1 MRDWHDVFC
10 RRQRPWY
17 DFLSLLIMILHLLG
31 HLSQIY
37 FMILAIQTKLVDWRS
52 TLGWGAETTAKGAS
66 SSLPLPP
73 SSPAP
78 YSLTS
83 AYDGGVSLP
92 YRTIPDRLFEERII
106 MLVGT
111 VDEAMAVDVTM
122 RLLLMEVVNPTKPIY
137 LYINSAGGSVSE
149 GLAIY
154 DTMQFVQPRIHT
166 VGIGKCF
173 SMGAVL
179 LAAGAPGHRV
189 VLPNT
194 KVMVRRS

>member
-83 AYDGGVSLP
+83 AYDGDTLGPAIEHAPGLFLRKP
-92 YRTIPDRLFEERII
+92 YRDFELARAIH
-106 MLVGT
+106 
-111 VDEAMAVDVTM
+111 EA
-122 RLLLMEVVNPTKPIY
+122 L
-137 LYINSAGGSVSE
+137 SG
-149 GLAIY
+149 
-154 DTMQFVQPRIHT
+154 
-166 VGIGKCF
+166 
-173 SMGAVL
+173 
-179 LAAGAPGHRV
+179 
-189 VLPNT
+189 
-194 KVMVRRS
+194 